1 MVTQEKRAKSYV
13 CTYKGFAG
21 DLEGRLSQA
30 CVYMHKNVSDG
41 VVKDGDKARCQEFEK
56 HVFLCSQ
63 SSNIPRKKR

>member
-30 CVYMHKNVSDG
+30 CVYMHKMLAMVW
-41 VVKDGDKARCQEFEK
+41 
-56 HVFLCSQ
+56 
-63 SSNIPRKKR
+63 